1 MTIRALLAAFFL
13 LYGLL
18 IPVAAPAFMEANF
31 FATQAM
37 MGSCLVISVL
47 LWSGRAL
54 LLNILI
60 AFYVFKVYLTRP
72 YVDVFLPKL
81 NSGQMDYI
89 NFNNAYFNP
98 SDAAVVYLS
107 LLSLLLAWLFGL
119 LIAQPKKTRVVT
131 PPWIFRRMDQIVST
145 ANFRFWLVLILLG
158 VLTYTPSTEVWQW
171 RSTGEGSPLFAFGLL
186 NMEIIYFACLAVF
199 LVSLQPGVRKASP
212 ILVVPILV
220 SAVLGTAG
228 GGRGAL
234 FNVMIFTFL
243 YWIYLNSGKRI
254 GTRDLKRIIVLILLL
269 PIVIFSGLSAQLIS
283 PLLRTGAGVADP
295 GIIWGEILASLDVF
309 NPDNPLVTTV
319 YFGLTELLH
328 RVSSLQAQFLIMND
342 HFINIPWES
351 YNPLQSMMRTINDLV
366 PGELFPNMLGI
377 NQLFHHI
384 YFNEGVTYSS
394 HMWSIQGTLYL
405 YFGLWLSPVI
415 VVLMAYAVGRYY
427 PQWGHLAKISPTFA
441 LFLIFLVNDL
451 IENGTFERVIPVD
464 VVRPLTSFL
473 GVILLVKLADML
485 FAATRRLKPAPLG
498 AS

>member
-1 MTIRALLAAFFL
+1 MTIRTFAAAFFL

-81 NSGQMDYI
+81 NSGQINYI
-89 NFNNAYFNP
+89 NENNAFFNP

-131 PPWIFRRMDQIVST
+131 PPWIFRWMDQIVST

-158 VLTYTPSTEVWQW
+158 VLTYTPSTEVW
-171 RSTGEGSPLFAFGLL
+171 RGLATGEGSPLFAFGLL
-186 NMEIIYFACLAVF
+186 NMETIYFACLAVF
-199 LVSLQPGVRKASP
+199 LVSRQPGVRKASP

-269 PIVIFSGLSAQLIS
+269 PIVIFSGLSAQLIR
-283 PLLRTGAGVADP
+283 PLLRTGADAEVM
-295 GIIWGEILASLDVF
+295 WGAILASLDVF
-309 NPDNPLVTTV
+309 NPDNPLVNTV

-328 RVSSLQAQFLIMND
+328 RLSSLQAQFLIMND

-427 PQWGHLAKISPTFA
+427 PKFGYLAKISPTFA
-441 LFLIFLVNDL
+441 VFLIFLFNDL
-451 IENGTFERVIPVD
+451 IDNGTFERVIPVY
-464 VVRPLTSFL
+464 VVRPLTTFL

-485 FAATRRLKPAPLG
+485 FPTKRRLKPALLDT
-498 AS
+498 S